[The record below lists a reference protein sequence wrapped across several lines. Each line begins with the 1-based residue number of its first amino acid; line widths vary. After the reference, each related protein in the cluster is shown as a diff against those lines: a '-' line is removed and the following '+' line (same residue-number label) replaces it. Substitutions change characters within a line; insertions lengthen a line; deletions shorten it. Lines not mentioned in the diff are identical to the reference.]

1 MRNEKDLLICAAKLT
16 LTKGKEEG
24 EKRKVY
30 FGEVF
35 LLARVT
41 LNMTRYTCKTN
52 NNRSCLIMTF

>member
-35 LLARVT
+35 LFARVT
-41 LNMTRYTCKTN
+41 LNMTRYTLHVTRAK
-52 NNRSCLIMTF
+52 RIIIEVV